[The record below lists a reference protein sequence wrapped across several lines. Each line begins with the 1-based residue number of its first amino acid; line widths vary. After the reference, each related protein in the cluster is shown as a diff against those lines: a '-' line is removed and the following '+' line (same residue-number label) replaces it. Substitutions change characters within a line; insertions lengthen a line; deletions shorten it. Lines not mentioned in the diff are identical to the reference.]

1 MIAAIRMLN
10 FALRVAVLG
19 QPELDGAPL
28 VLGPIKGDRPKALDC
43 TPEAAALG
51 VRIGMSLRD
60 VVASCPLAQVVAA
73 DPVREEMIAS
83 QIQAN
88 FEQLSPAVE
97 ADATERGCWYLD
109 LHGLDRLFGAPE
121 EIAQAI
127 LHCVP
132 PGLRP
137 RVGIADGKFPARVT
151 AGNARPG
158 GLKLIA
164 AGATKKTIA
173 PEPVSTLPMP
183 VDMIKRLEQLGIATL
198 GFLAELPPS
207 AMAARFGPAGLH
219 AWELANGRD
228 PAPVVPRAY
237 QEIIVEK
244 LEFPLPTASRDTLL
258 LALRFLVQRASHR
271 PLLQHRGARQVRVRA
286 IYEGG
291 GSWEK
296 QITMREPVRGYRLA
310 ELLRLRFQSLEL
322 PQLIAT
328 LEIELSDLS
337 GETARHELLIGLRP
351 RQVRPLVNAARQLK
365 ARYGV
370 SPLFRIV
377 EVEPWSR
384 IPERRHALMPYDP

>member
-1 MIAAIRMLN
+1 MIAAVRILN
-10 FALRVAVLG
+10 FALRVAVLR

-60 VVASCPLAQVVAA
+60 VVASCPLTQVISA
-73 DPVREEMIAS
+73 DPVHEEMVSS
-83 QIQAN
+83 QIQVN
-88 FEQLSPAVE
+88 LEQLSPAVE

-109 LHGLDRLFGAPE
+109 LQGLDRLFGTPE

-127 LHCVP
+127 LQSVP
-132 PGLRP
+132 PQLRP
-137 RVGIADGKFPARVT
+137 RVGIANGKFPARV
-151 AGNARPG
+151 
-158 GLKLIA
+158 A
-164 AGATKKTIA
+164 AGRAVSGSFRMIAPNATKQTIA
-173 PEPVSTLPMP
+173 SEPVSTLPMP
-183 VDMIKRLEQLGIATL
+183 IETIKRLEQLGIATL
-198 GFLAELPPS
+198 GLLAELPPS
-207 AMAARFGPAGLH
+207 AIAARLGPSGRH
-219 AWELANGRD
+219 AWELANGND
-228 PAPVVPRAY
+228 SAPVTSREH
-237 QEIIVEK
+237 QEVIIEK

-271 PLLQHRGARQVRVRA
+271 PLLQHRGARQVRIRA

-296 QITMREPVRGYRLA
+296 QVTMREPVRGYRLA
-310 ELLRLRFQSLEL
+310 ELLRLRFQALEL
-322 PQLIAT
+322 TQPVSM

-337 GETARHELLIGLRP
+337 GETARQELLIGLRP